1 VYLDGQRV
9 AEGTS
14 AALTLVDLKPEQ
26 LVPGRHQL
34 AVVATPF
41 ARADIYENLALKKL
55 AIVRI
60 DSPAPAWQ
68 RKLFNGLA
76 QIIVQAT
83 DDSGQIVLR
92 AESEGLAEATVTLIS
107 KPKL

>member
-1 VYLDGQRV
+1 
-9 AEGTS
+9 
-14 AALTLVDLKPEQ
+14 
-26 LVPGRHQL
+26 L

-41 ARADIYENLALKKL
+41 ARADIYETLALKKL

-76 QIIVQAT
+76 QIIVQTT

-92 AESEGLAEATVTLIS
+92 AESKGLAEATVTLIS